1 MLNFRYTINLL
12 LFMTISANKWLVWNL
27 QYFYNMKI
35 GVSYWQGRISPVF
48 DVSDRL
54 CLIDI
59 EDGKEVKR
67 EDRILTSQ
75 DPFSRAKEVS
85 GFGVDVL
92 ICGAISRTLET
103 SLLIAGVRVL
113 GFLCGDLDTVVSA
126 FLRGQLTG
134 GSFFMPGCY
143 GKQRRNRVRSRHR
156 RR

>member
-1 MLNFRYTINLL
+1 MH
-12 LFMTISANKWLVWNL
+12 
-27 QYFYNMKI
+27 YFDNMKI

-59 EDGKEVKR
+59 ADGKEVKR
-67 EDRILTSQ
+67 ENRILTSQ

-103 SLLIAGVRVL
+103 SLSIAGVRVA
-113 GFLCGDLDTVVSA
+113 GFLCGDMDTVVSA
-126 FLRGQLTG
+126 FLSGQLTVD
-134 GSFFMPGCY
+134 SFFMPGCY
-143 GKQRRNRVRSRHR
+143 GGQRKKRVRSRHGR
-156 RR
+156 R